1 MEEEGERRAY
11 KGTVGGGLESVG
23 ERAGHGVDAGV
34 DIAAEKRCV
43 ARHRPLNTTFN
54 PKFLRA
60 LWVLS
65 LA

>member
-34 DIAAEKRCV
+34 EVAVENNSVISVQSFEHYIQAEV
-43 ARHRPLNTTFN
+43 FQ
-54 PKFLRA
+54 
-60 LWVLS
+60 
-65 LA
+65 